1 MLPCRLHPPLT
12 PLSSSPDTPQFQLS
26 SKAMVKLSTQEIKE
40 LAAKHSYSEEEIEAI
55 AKCFGEYDADDSN
68 SLDSGEFA
76 KLTSDLGEAMSDT
89 EIKEA
94 IAALD
99 ADNNGTID
107 FHEFIKWWA
116 ESE

>member
-1 MLPCRLHPPLT
+1 M
-12 PLSSSPDTPQFQLS
+12 
-26 SKAMVKLSTQEIKE
+26 
-40 LAAKHSYSEEEIEAI
+40 
-55 AKCFGEYDADDSN
+55 
-68 SLDSGEFA
+68 DSGEFA

>member
-1 MLPCRLHPPLT
+1 MVAATSRPLYT
-12 PLSSSPDTPQFQLS
+12 LR
-26 SKAMVKLSTQEIKE
+26 MVKLSTQEIKE

-68 SLDSGEFA
+68 SLDSAEFA